1 MTELKNQNSE
11 NNTKYFGIGVGLLAA
26 TVCVFTLILYLGYLL
41 KYAFIIPFISI
52 LVITSFIVMVVTAKR
67 RADSLS
73 NTYIADGYFNLALHV
88 ILLLVIG
95 GIWQLIWIYRT
106 TRCIFRAFFC
116 FSCHTGSRRK
126 INIKLY
132 SISQSKLQQST
143 ITNGL

>member
-11 NNTKYFGIGVGLLAA
+11 KNTKYFGIGVGLLAA

-73 NTYIADGYFNLALHV
+73 NTY
-88 ILLLVIG
+88 
-95 GIWQLIWIYRT
+95 
-106 TRCIFRAFFC
+106 C
-116 FSCHTGSRRK
+116 
-126 INIKLY
+126 
-132 SISQSKLQQST
+132 
-143 ITNGL
+143 